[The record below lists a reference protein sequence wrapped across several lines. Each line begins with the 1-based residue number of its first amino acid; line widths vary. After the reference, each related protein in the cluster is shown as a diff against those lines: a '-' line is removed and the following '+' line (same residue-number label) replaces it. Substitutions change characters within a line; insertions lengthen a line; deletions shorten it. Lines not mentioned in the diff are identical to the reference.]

1 MASRHAGSNTCWLQ
15 HPSIKSS
22 IELTGRHSAYPTK
35 VCTAVSHLVGTLHK
49 PDVHTR
55 RVSNTTHCM
64 RMQCNVAFWT
74 LCICAKLCWCCR
86 EPALAAY
93 EAEEVLQRGSL
104 AFVSSLASSVANGV
118 LGVAKAAA
126 WGRQAGYRA
135 GCTHI
140 LYMFELKLINTS
152 LIVTLSR

>member
-1 MASRHAGSNTCWLQ
+1 
-15 HPSIKSS
+15 
-22 IELTGRHSAYPTK
+22 
-35 VCTAVSHLVGTLHK
+35 
-49 PDVHTR
+49 
-55 RVSNTTHCM
+55 
-64 RMQCNVAFWT
+64 MQCCILDPVYLCKT
-74 LCICAKLCWCCR
+74 LLVLR

>member
-1 MASRHAGSNTCWLQ
+1 
-15 HPSIKSS
+15 
-22 IELTGRHSAYPTK
+22 
-35 VCTAVSHLVGTLHK
+35 
-49 PDVHTR
+49 
-55 RVSNTTHCM
+55 
-64 RMQCNVAFWT
+64 MQCCT
-74 LCICAKLCWCCR
+74 QGPIYLCKFHWYCR

-135 GCTHI
+135 GCTHTP
-140 LYMFELKLINTS
+140 YMPELQPIDTS
-152 LIVTLSR
+152 LIDMLMH

>member
-1 MASRHAGSNTCWLQ
+1 
-15 HPSIKSS
+15 
-22 IELTGRHSAYPTK
+22 
-35 VCTAVSHLVGTLHK
+35 
-49 PDVHTR
+49 
-55 RVSNTTHCM
+55 
-64 RMQCNVAFWT
+64 MQNLSCG
-74 LCICAKLCWCCR
+74 CR

-135 GCTHI
+135 GCAHTPY
-140 LYMFELKLINTS
+140 LLELKAINTS
-152 LIVTLSR
+152 LIDTLTH